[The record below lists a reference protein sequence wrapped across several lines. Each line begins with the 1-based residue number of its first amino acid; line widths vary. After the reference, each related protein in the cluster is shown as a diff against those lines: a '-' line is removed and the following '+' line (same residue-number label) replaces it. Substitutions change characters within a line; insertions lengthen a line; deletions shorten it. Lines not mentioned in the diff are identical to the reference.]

1 MYVFYMYV
9 CVYVYTYVYVCMCMY
24 VCVCV
29 CVCARARAQAC
40 QRIHDEIHDVCGLG
54 DSPLT
59 NPWLGFVTLP
69 WTIGLGSSI
78 RIALSGRQA
87 SILRDFGHACEG
99 PRPWA
104 AARFNAHMRDW
115 LFWRY
120 CCCEPMMLPGRTMR
134 SQPMAYIRM
143 YIYIHTYTRARKH
156 THTHTHTPLWRWRH
170 DASWDTALST
180 FLCIIIIDIVIII
193 TILTIL
199 TIVNNNIGMMLH
211 EMQRYQRSCA
221 P

>member
-1 MYVFYMYV
+1 
-9 CVYVYTYVYVCMCMY
+9 MY

-29 CVCARARAQAC
+29 RARAHAC

-134 SQPMAYIRM
+134 SQPMAYIR
-143 YIYIHTYTRARKH
+143 IYVSLLSSIYYFDVLPAICLFNV
-156 THTHTHTPLWRWRH
+156 PISLIICPSLLFNCSLFSQEISWYNSIYQSIIS
-170 DASWDTALST
+170 ASRIFWY
-180 FLCIIIIDIVIII
+180 
-193 TILTIL
+193 
-199 TIVNNNIGMMLH
+199 NNILLH
-211 EMQRYQRSCA
+211 FSLFNFF
-221 P
+221 

>member
-134 SQPMAYIRM
+134 SQPMAYIR
-143 YIYIHTYTRARKH
+143 IYIHTYTRARKH

-180 FLCIIIIDIVIII
+180 FLCIIIIHIVIII

>member
-1 MYVFYMYV
+1 MYFICMYV
-9 CVYVYTYVYVCMCMY
+9 CMYIRMYTYVCMY

-29 CVCARARAQAC
+29 CVCARACAHAC

-180 FLCIIIIDIVIII
+180 FLCIIIIHIVIII